1 MSQDAFNIRRME
13 KSDLKEVES
22 IQQTIIQGPVP
33 PDWTSALAALI
44 GWELSRCLVAEDE
57 NKRVIG
63 FIISELSNGAFGA
76 SRAGWLGWIGV
87 SPKKMGQGVGG
98 AMAKALFEIFKQ
110 EGVENI
116 YSAVRWDSVDM
127 LSFFKSLGFDRSNFI
142 NLRKKLV

>member
-1 MSQDAFNIRRME
+1 MSQVSFRIRSME
-13 KSDLKEVES
+13 KADLQEVEA

-33 PDWTSALAALI
+33 RDWTSALVALL

-57 NKRVIG
+57 DGKVIG
-63 FIISELSNGAFGA
+63 FIISEISNGAFGA
-76 SRAGWLGWIGV
+76 NRAGWLGWIGV
-87 SPKKMGQGVGG
+87 SPKKMGQGIGG
-98 AMAKALFEIFKQ
+98 AMAKALFEVFKE